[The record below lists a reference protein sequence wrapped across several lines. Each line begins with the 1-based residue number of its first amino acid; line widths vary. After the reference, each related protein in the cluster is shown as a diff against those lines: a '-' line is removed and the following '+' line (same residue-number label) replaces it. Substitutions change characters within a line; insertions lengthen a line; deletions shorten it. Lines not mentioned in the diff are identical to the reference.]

1 MRKTTITAVAIAAGT
16 ALWLGSGY
24 LGAGDRVGD
33 HPSIAERNAEVGR
46 DDSAPNAV
54 RARTMYAVAFP
65 ERIRVRGRTQNK
77 RTVQV
82 RAETVGRVVARPVER
97 GDRVAAGDLLCRLAP
112 EDREARVVQA
122 QAATN
127 QAQIEYRG
135 SLRLQDRGFQ
145 SETAIAQAKARLA
158 AAQAQLQAAVLDSER
173 IYIRAPFSGVVEEAN
188 LEVGDYAQPGTP
200 CASVVDLDPMLLV
213 GHVSEADVQRLAT
226 GANATGRLATGET
239 VAGAVSFIGHQA
251 DPETRTYQVEVTIAN
266 PDYRLRSGITTEFD
280 IAIGALQAH
289 KISSAVLA
297 LDDDGRLGVRT
308 VDGDRV
314 RFHLVDVVADDGD
327 GVWVTGLPRVATLI
341 TVGQQFVVAGQQV
354 SVQLEDAGEPQA
366 APVTEPDAV
375 VASEDVIALSS

>member
-1 MRKTTITAVAIAAGT
+1 M
-16 ALWLGSGY
+16 
-24 LGAGDRVGD
+24 
-33 HPSIAERNAEVGR
+33 
-46 DDSAPNAV
+46 
-54 RARTMYAVAFP
+54 
-65 ERIRVRGRTQNK
+65 
-77 RTVQV
+77 
-82 RAETVGRVVARPVER
+82 
-97 GDRVAAGDLLCRLAP
+97 
-112 EDREARVVQA
+112 
-122 QAATN
+122 
-127 QAQIEYRG
+127 
-135 SLRLQDRGFQ
+135 
-145 SETAIAQAKARLA
+145 
-158 AAQAQLQAAVLDSER
+158 
-173 IYIRAPFSGVVEEAN
+173 
-188 LEVGDYAQPGTP
+188 
-200 CASVVDLDPMLLV
+200 
-213 GHVSEADVQRLAT
+213 
-226 GANATGRLATGET
+226 
-239 VAGAVSFIGHQA
+239 
-251 DPETRTYQVEVTIAN
+251 TIAN